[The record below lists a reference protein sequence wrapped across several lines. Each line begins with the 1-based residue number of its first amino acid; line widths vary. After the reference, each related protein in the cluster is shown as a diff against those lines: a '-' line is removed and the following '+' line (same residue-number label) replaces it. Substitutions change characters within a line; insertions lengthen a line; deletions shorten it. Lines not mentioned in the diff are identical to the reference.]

1 MKFLK
6 TFEVQID
13 SDSIKALER
22 FYDSYNNHKNRY
34 YKEDISYAKNF
45 KVPEF
50 LYDEFALMKY
60 YYDSRSGQY
69 TMFTSNTDKAN
80 NYIKRELKKTVTKSI
95 HKKLE
100 DDIDNYFALK
110 EMFDNRPRFFDG
122 GSFDYISI
130 GSIKNI
136 FLIFQTALKNS
147 SFTKNIKNYNL

>member
-6 TFEVQID
+6 TFEVKVD
-13 SDSIKALER
+13 SDSIKALEY
-22 FYDSYNNHKNRY
+22 FYSQYNKDRRY
-34 YKEDISYAKNF
+34 REDVSYAKNF

-50 LYDEFALMKY
+50 LYEEFSLMRY
-60 YYDSRSGQY
+60 YYEGRSQQWSI
-69 TMFTSNTDKAN
+69 FSSNTDKEN